1 MNRLTYLL
9 RAKNQFSLH
18 SPFVYQLYTEV
29 LTSCAEGAPKRRYE
43 GIIWRLERH
52 YGVEAIRNV
61 GTAELWTSDG
71 HFLIIDHPYH
81 DADDWKD
88 LIHDPHWQ
96 VTLDFYTIGIAIT
109 NPHLSKQHF
118 ILR

>member
-29 LTSCAEGAPKRRYE
+29 LTSCVEGAPKRRYE
-43 GIIWRLERH
+43 GFIWRLERH

-61 GTAELWTSDG
+61 GTAELWTS
-71 HFLIIDHPYH
+71 
-81 DADDWKD
+81 DDWKD